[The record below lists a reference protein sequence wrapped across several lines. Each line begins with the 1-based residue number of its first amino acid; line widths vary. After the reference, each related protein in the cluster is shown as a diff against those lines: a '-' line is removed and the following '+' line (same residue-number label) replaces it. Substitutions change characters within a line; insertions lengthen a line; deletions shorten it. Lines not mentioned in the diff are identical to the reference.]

1 MAMGLWLWGYG
12 YGAMVMGLLG
22 YGYGSAYGKDFQTWR
37 EPSPRSR
44 VMNLAKDVPGIRG
57 LGEARVGVESPAKD
71 GVEVGSGYKD
81 TVEVESFG
89 DGEGLQFTDIRYN
102 QFSDRK

>member
-1 MAMGLWLWGYG
+1 MAMAVPMAKTSKHG
-12 YGAMVMGLLG
+12 
-22 YGYGSAYGKDFQTWR
+22 
-37 EPSPRSR
+37 ENPR

-89 DGEGLQFTDIRYN
+89 DGVGLQFTDIRYN

>member
-1 MAMGLWLWGYG
+1 M
-12 YGAMVMGLLG
+12 
-22 YGYGSAYGKDFQTWR
+22 
-37 EPSPRSR
+37 
-44 VMNLAKDVPGIRG
+44 
-57 LGEARVGVESPAKD
+57 ESPAKD

>member
-1 MAMGLWLWGYG
+1 MA
-12 YGAMVMGLLG
+12 MGLLG
-22 YGYGSAYGKDFQTWR
+22 YGYGYDCGA
-37 EPSPRSR
+37 
-44 VMNLAKDVPGIRG
+44 MAM
-57 LGEARVGVESPAKD
+57 AVESLTKD
-71 GVEVGSGYKD
+71 GVEVGNGYKD

>member
-1 MAMGLWLWGYG
+1 
-12 YGAMVMGLLG
+12 MVMGLLG

-71 GVEVGSGYKD
+71 GAEVGSGYKD

-102 QFSDRK
+102 QFSNRK